1 MNEKIMGELGF
12 GAYATHP
19 GDVIKDEIESRGIT
33 QKMLADQTGIG
44 YTVINE
50 ILNGKRA
57 LTERSALLIAAALD
71 IDSEPLLKL
80 QYKYNLQMLMKD
92 ESFIKRLSAIRKI
105 AASITL

>member
-1 MNEKIMGELGF
+1 MGELGF

-19 GDVIKDEIESRGIT
+19 GDVIKDEIESRGST
-33 QKMLADQTGIG
+33 QKMLAEQTGIG

-50 ILNGKRA
+50 ILNGRRA
-57 LTERSALLIAAALD
+57 LTERSALLIAAALN

-92 ESFIKRLSAIRKI
+92 ESFIKRLSAIKNI
-105 AASITL
+105 AASIAL

>member
-1 MNEKIMGELGF
+1 MGELGF

-19 GDVIKDEIESRGIT
+19 GDGIKDEIESRGIT
-33 QKMLADQTGIG
+33 QKMLAEQTGIG

-50 ILNGKRA
+50 ILNGRRA
-57 LTERSALLIAAALD
+57 LTERSALLIAAALN

-92 ESFIKRLSAIRKI
+92 ESFIKRLSAIKNI
-105 AASITL
+105 AASIAL

>member
-1 MNEKIMGELGF
+1 MGELGF

-80 QYKYNLQMLMKD
+80 QYKFNMQTLMKD
-92 ESFIKRLSAIRKI
+92 ESFLKRLSAIRKI
-105 AASITL
+105 AVSITF